1 MTTLRCGSKTLL
13 KWWSEPS
20 VRDCGFRLAGTSV
33 YLWGKS
39 ISGPAATP
47 LFYPLQRPE
56 LQVTI
61 SGVWFGVVTCSH
73 DDFHDCKPR
82 WQTSAVLYNMT
93 RSYIL
98 PLTAQAATPPTSC
111 GTWPTAMVIDCR
123 KMIPRVCSRWEIPVV
138 SLIE

>member
-1 MTTLRCGSKTLL
+1 MLEQHGATRATRGGMNMLPHCVQTSVVDLGPRCSGLGFRKKPSCMCRRECSLKKKTTVTTTRSGSKTLL

-47 LFYPLQRPE
+47 LFYPLLRPE

-61 SGVWFGVVTCSH
+61 SGVWSGAVTRSH
-73 DDFHDCKPR
+73 NDCHYCKP
-82 WQTSAVLYNMT
+82 
-93 RSYIL
+93 
-98 PLTAQAATPPTSC
+98 C
-111 GTWPTAMVIDCR
+111 
-123 KMIPRVCSRWEIPVV
+123 
-138 SLIE
+138 